1 MLIGYLIG
9 SMWGAMG
16 VAWGGLAGA
25 FAARAFGL
33 HYGLAKS
40 PIRPADVSAT
50 MWRSLLASVAGGAGG
65 YWTASGLN
73 GQEAVVRLAAGC
85 VAFAGLWA
93 IGWFVI
99 PGGRAEVSGMFA
111 LLKRVRAGK
120 GAA

>member
-1 MLIGYLIG
+1 
-9 SMWGAMG
+9 
-16 VAWGGLAGA
+16 
-25 FAARAFGL
+25 
-33 HYGLAKS
+33 
-40 PIRPADVSAT
+40 
-50 MWRSLLASVAGGAGG
+50 MWRSLLASFAGGVGG
-65 YWTASGLN
+65 YWTASALN

-93 IGWFVI
+93 IGWFLL